1 MTGEDSWAADG
12 GGDGGGDGA
21 SNTVGGRVV
30 TEAVAATTASAAI
43 VVGTTAL
50 VVASVGAVLGVLE
63 LAVLGLAAGG
73 SLAVASALCNRR
85 EPRWMATGSVV
96 VAVGVLVTAY
106 ALSRPVADPTVPLSV
121 GPFVLGAGALLA
133 GLGSV
138 AAVSGSLG
146 DGQWSRTVGQAAA
159 TTLLPGAVVA
169 VAVVNA
175 FGGERDVAGPV
186 SSAVEEGTRAL
197 LAPAGPNA
205 NVGGFLG
212 LAGLAAMAV
221 AVALRTLP
229 VVRLVRKERRSA
241 VAATVGAART
251 WLARGGATA
260 LALGVA
266 LTAVTAAALHESL
279 RDAGVEGLLAAV
291 VDQPVL
297 RWTLALLAA
306 LAVLASLVTVALR
319 RVANVDGRRV
329 LRAVATTT
337 PGGTLL
343 LAVGVARPEPLL
355 SRLRVG
361 PAASV
366 VDAGVEAL
374 GATALVLGVLV
385 ALVLGVTTALSGLTT
400 AAGMGFVPN
409 RTAAPSV
416 AAGGVLLVAVAAGV
430 FEGTHALA
438 TFAAV
443 AASMV
448 VWDVGNY
455 GVDLTAELDG
465 ETSRVVEVLHA
476 AGSATV
482 GVALVAFAFVALWA
496 SNTLARGGGI
506 DGPGLLGLAL
516 LVLAVLGLM
525 SALRG

>member
-1 MTGEDSWAADG
+1 MTDEESWSADG
-12 GGDGGGDGA
+12 DGTGSA
-21 SNTVGGRVV
+21 FGGRLV
-30 TEAVAATTASAAI
+30 TEAVAATTASGAI

-85 EPRWMATGSVV
+85 EPRWMAAGSVA
-96 VAVGVLVTAY
+96 VALGVLAAAY
-106 ALSRPVADPTVPLSV
+106 ALSRPVTDATVSLSI
-121 GPFVLGAGALLA
+121 GPFVLGVGALLA

-146 DGQWSRTVGQAAA
+146 DGQWARTVGQASA

-169 VAVVNA
+169 VAVVRA

-186 SSAVEEGTRAL
+186 AAAFEAGARAL

-205 NVGGFLG
+205 NVGGFLA
-212 LAGLAAMAV
+212 LAGAAAVAV

-229 VVRLVRKERRSA
+229 VVRLVRKDRRST
-241 VAATVGAART
+241 VAATVGASRT
-251 WLARGGATA
+251 WLARSGVAA
-260 LALGVA
+260 LALGGV
-266 LTAVTAAALHESL
+266 LTAVPTSALHDVLTE
-279 RDAGVEGLLAAV
+279 AGVETALAAV
-291 VDQPVL
+291 VDQPFL
-297 RWTLALLAA
+297 RWTFAVLAA
-306 LAVLASLVTVALR
+306 VAVLASVVTVALR

-329 LRAVATTT
+329 LRAVATTA
-337 PGGTLL
+337 PGGSFL
-343 LAVGVARPEPLL
+343 LAAGVARPDLL
-355 SRLRVG
+355 VSRLRVG

-366 VDAGVEAL
+366 VDAGVDAL

-385 ALVLGVTTALSGLTT
+385 ALVLGTTIALSGLTT
-400 AAGMGFVPN
+400 AAGMGFLPN

-430 FEGTHALA
+430 WEGEHALA

-443 AASMV
+443 VASMV

-455 GVDLTAELDG
+455 GVDVTAELDG
-465 ETSRVVEVLHA
+465 ETSRVVELLHA

-482 GVALVAFAFVALWA
+482 GVVLVALAFVALWA
-496 SNTLARGGGI
+496 SNALARGGAV

-516 LVLAVLGLM
+516 LMLAVVGLT
-525 SALRG
+525 STLRA

>member
-1 MTGEDSWAADG
+1 MAGEDSWREV
-12 GGDGGGDGA
+12 GDGA
-21 SNTVGGRVV
+21 GSTVGGRLV
-30 TEAVAATTASAAI
+30 TEAVGATTVSSAV

-85 EPRWMATGSVV
+85 EPRWTAAGSVV
-96 VAVGVLVTAY
+96 VSLGVLLTAY
-106 ALSRPVADPTVPLSV
+106 ALALPVADPGVPLSV

-138 AAVSGSLG
+138 AAVWGSLG
-146 DGQWSRTVGQAAA
+146 DGQWARTVGQASAA
-159 TTLLPGAVVA
+159 TLLPGVVVA
-169 VAVVNA
+169 VAIASA
-175 FGGERDVAGPV
+175 FGGDRNVAGPV
-186 SSAVEEGTRAL
+186 ASALGEGTRAL

-205 NVGGFLG
+205 NVGGFLA
-212 LAGLAAMAV
+212 LAGAAAVAV

-229 VVRLVRKERRSA
+229 VVRLVRKDRRSSI
-241 VAATVGAART
+241 AASVGLVRT
-251 WLARGGATA
+251 WLARAGVAA

-266 LTAVTAAALHESL
+266 LTAVPTNALHDALAE
-279 RDAGVEGLLAAV
+279 AGVERVLAAV
-291 VDQPVL
+291 VDQPFL

-306 LAVLASLVTVALR
+306 VAVLAAVVTVAVR
-319 RVANVDGRRV
+319 RVANVDARRV
-329 LRAVATTT
+329 LRAVATTA
-337 PGGTLL
+337 PGGSLL
-343 LAVGVARPEPLL
+343 LAFGVARPDLLL

-366 VDAGVEAL
+366 VDAGVEAI

-385 ALVLGVTTALSGLTT
+385 ALVLGTTTALSALTT
-400 AAGMGFVPN
+400 AAGMGFLPN

-430 FEGTHALA
+430 RDGEYALA

-443 AASMV
+443 VASMV

-455 GVDLTAELDG
+455 GVDVTAELDG
-465 ETSRVVEVLHA
+465 ETSRVVELLHA

-482 GVALVAFAFVALWA
+482 GGVLVALAFVALWA
-496 SNTLARGGGI
+496 SNTLAKGGAI

-516 LVLAVLGLM
+516 LVLAVVGLT
-525 SALRG
+525 STLRG

>member
-1 MTGEDSWAADG
+1 MAGEDPWWTV
-12 GGDGGGDGA
+12 GDGA
-21 SNTVGGRVV
+21 GTAFGGRLV
-30 TEAVAATTASAAI
+30 TEAVAATTVSGAVVVAA
-43 VVGTTAL
+43 TAL
-50 VVASVGAVLGVLE
+50 VVAWVGSVLGVLE
-63 LAVLGLAAGG
+63 LAVLGFAAGG

-85 EPRWMATGSVV
+85 EPRWMAAGSVV
-96 VAVGVLVTAY
+96 VSLGVLLTAY
-106 ALSRPVADPTVPLSV
+106 ALSRPVADPGLALSV

-146 DGQWSRTVGQAAA
+146 DGQWARTVGQAGA

-169 VAVVNA
+169 VAVVDA
-175 FGGERDVAGPV
+175 FGGERDVVGPV
-186 SSAVEEGTRAL
+186 ASTLEAGTRAL
-197 LAPAGPNA
+197 LAPTGANA
-205 NVGGFLG
+205 NVGGFLA
-212 LAGLAAMAV
+212 LAGAAAVAV

-229 VVRLVRKERRSA
+229 VVRLVRKDRRSA
-241 VAATVGAART
+241 VAEGVGVART
-251 WLARGGATA
+251 WLARGGVAA
-260 LALGVA
+260 FALGVV
-266 LTAVTAAALHESL
+266 LTAMPAAALHDALAE
-279 RDAGVEGLLAAV
+279 AGVEGVLATV
-291 VDQPVL
+291 VDQPFL

-306 LAVLASLVTVALR
+306 LAVLASVVTVAVR

-337 PGGTLL
+337 PGGSLL
-343 LAVGVARPEPLL
+343 LAVGVARPELLL

-361 PAASV
+361 PAATV

-374 GATALVLGVLV
+374 GATALALGVLV
-385 ALVLGVTTALSGLTT
+385 ALVLGTTTALSVLTT
-400 AAGMGFVPN
+400 AAGMGFLPN

-443 AASMV
+443 VASMV

-455 GVDLTAELDG
+455 GVDVTAELDG
-465 ETSRVVEVLHA
+465 ETSRVVELLHA

-482 GVALVAFAFVALWA
+482 GVVLVALAFVALWA

-516 LVLAVLGLM
+516 LVLAVVGLM
-525 SALRG
+525 STLRG